1 VTHAYSKTCR
11 MTVLRAKGTR
21 VHLKNDPLAVSTS
34 PRSESVDLG
43 FRRARL
49 LDLPFQR
56 LRWQTGLVRTHTR
69 FMCRALIG
77 FLFLASPAAM
87 SSDVAGLVEKTP
99 LTYVSGRNQIP
110 SGLEKALVGLHVG
123 EEKDVRLSP
132 EEGFGPVRSDARQ
145 EVPKNAVPPESQKV
159 GAILQAHSAD
169 QTKIVSV
176 VEVKEN
182 TIVIDFNHPYAGK
195 TVTFHVKVIG
205 VKKVVE

>member
-1 VTHAYSKTCR
+1 MSDSLAIGPGEEVSVEY
-11 MTVLRAKGTR
+11 TV
-21 VHLKNDPLAVSTS
+21 
-34 PRSESVDLG
+34 
-43 FRRARL
+43 
-49 LDLPFQR
+49 
-56 LRWQTGLVRTHTR
+56 
-69 FMCRALIG
+69 
-77 FLFLASPAAM
+77 
-87 SSDVAGLVEKTP
+87 SDDEGKELETNRGKTP

>member
-1 VTHAYSKTCR
+1 
-11 MTVLRAKGTR
+11 
-21 VHLKNDPLAVSTS
+21 
-34 PRSESVDLG
+34 
-43 FRRARL
+43 
-49 LDLPFQR
+49 
-56 LRWQTGLVRTHTR
+56 
-69 FMCRALIG
+69 
-77 FLFLASPAAM
+77 M
-87 SSDVAGLVEKTP
+87 SSDVAGLVENHADSLAVGPGEQVSIEYTVSDDEGRELETNRGKTP